1 MSLRCYTEIVTHGVL
16 TLVPE
21 KLIWEEHAY
30 FSYLIELTENGIS
43 LQKSTACI
51 PFTIEPYCLV
61 RPSEDQWNRFH
72 QSLLSLNL
80 DPRPPEHP
88 ICDGFEV
95 SCHIKFKGLKFN
107 IVNPEFTGF
116 DELSEL
122 VNQLTVCE
130 DHPKGLLLDTEP
142 E

>member
-1 MSLRCYTEIVTHGVL
+1 MVPKK
-16 TLVPE
+16 LV
-21 KLIWEEHAY
+21 WEEHHY
-30 FSYLIELTENGIS
+30 FGFSYLIELTENGIS
-43 LQKSTACI
+43 LQKSTECI
-51 PFTIEPYCLV
+51 PFTDEPYCLV
-61 RPSEDQWNRFH
+61 SPSEDQWNHFH

-95 SCHIKFKGLKFN
+95 SCHIKFKGLKVKFN

-130 DHPKGLLLDTEP
+130 DHPKGLLLDTDP

>member
-1 MSLRCYTEIVTHGVL
+1 M
-16 TLVPE
+16 VPK
-21 KLIWEEHAY
+21 KLIWEEHHY
-30 FSYLIELTENGIS
+30 FGFSYLVELTEDGIS
-43 LQKSTACI
+43 LQKSTACV
-51 PFTIEPYCLV
+51 PFTVEPYSLV
-61 RPSEDQWNRFH
+61 RPSEEQWNRFY

-80 DPRPPEHP
+80 EPRPPEQP

-95 SCHIKFKGLKFN
+95 SCHIKFRGLRVKFN
-107 IVNPEFTGF
+107 TVNPEFTGF
-116 DELSEL
+116 YELSEI

>member
-1 MSLRCYTEIVTHGVL
+1 MI
-16 TLVPE
+16 PE
-21 KLIWEEHAY
+21 KLVWEEHAY
-30 FSYLIELTENGIS
+30 FGFSYLIELTENGIS

-51 PFTIEPYCLV
+51 PFTVEPYCLV
-61 RPSEDQWNRFH
+61 RPSKDQWNRFH
-72 QSLLSLNL
+72 QSLLSLSL
-80 DPRPPEHP
+80 DPRPPEHQ

-95 SCHIKFKGLKFN
+95 SCHIKFKGLKVKFN

-130 DHPKGLLLDTEP
+130 DHPKGLLLDTDP

>member
-1 MSLRCYTEIVTHGVL
+1 M
-16 TLVPE
+16 VPE

-30 FSYLIELTENGIS
+30 FGFSYLIELTENGIS

-51 PFTIEPYCLV
+51 PFTVEPYCLV

-95 SCHIKFKGLKFN
+95 SCHIKFKGLKVKFN

>member
-1 MSLRCYTEIVTHGVL
+1 MFNHGVL
-16 TLVPE
+16 TLVPK
-21 KLIWEEHAY
+21 KLIWEQHAY
-30 FSYLIELTENGIS
+30 FGFSYLIELTEDGIS

-51 PFTIEPYCLV
+51 PFTVEPYCLV
-61 RPSEDQWNRFH
+61 RPSEQQWNNFY
-72 QSLLSLNL
+72 QSFLSLNL
-80 DPRPPEHP
+80 NPKLPEQW

-95 SCHIKFKGLKFN
+95 SCHIKFKGVKVKFN
-107 IVNPEFTGF
+107 IVNPDFSGF

-122 VNQLTVCE
+122 VNQLTICG

>member
-1 MSLRCYTEIVTHGVL
+1 M
-16 TLVPE
+16 VPE

-30 FSYLIELTENGIS
+30 FGFSYLIELTENGIS

-95 SCHIKFKGLKFN
+95 SCHIKFKGLKVKFN